1 MDNIYFEYGCPPLM
15 NDGRFLTNYVRSN
28 IFDQNIRNINNIK
41 SSNEFRHFL
50 QNNGSTIMNNVK
62 GYLRENNTCNVEGRC
77 LPKHKINLNNYVFY
91 DYNLNQNTD
100 YLN

>member
-1 MDNIYFEYGCPPLM
+1 MDNRYFEYGCPPLM
-15 NDGRFLTNYVRSN
+15 NDGRFLTNYVRSS

-50 QNNGSTIMNNVK
+50 QNNGDAIMNNVK
-62 GYLRENNTCNVEGRC
+62 GYLRENNTCTVEGRC

-91 DYNLNQNTD
+91 DYNLNNNND